1 MTRLHK
7 LTIEPMTKESFK
19 PFGEVLDAGERPSD
33 HRIIASVPFEADG
46 EGTLG
51 VIWQPHEGLTF
62 SQLERHFA
70 VTQTFIQLSGPPA
83 VVAVAEPTDLDDPEA
98 APDPSDV
105 HAFLIDPAKGF
116 SLKRGTWHSLNR
128 YILAPPGSTFVTMNS
143 RPNPTQIVDY
153 EENYGLTYKDLRS
166 DKNPTKVDF
175 KGKYGV
181 VFEIVL

>member
-1 MTRLHK
+1 MAKLHR
-7 LTIEPMTKESFK
+7 LTIEPMTEESFK

-33 HRIIASVPFEADG
+33 HRIITSVPFEADG

-51 VIWQPHEGLTF
+51 VIWQPYEGLTF
-62 SQLERHFA
+62 NQLERHFA
-70 VTQTFIQLSGPPA
+70 VTQTFIQLAGPPA

-98 APDPSDV
+98 APDPSEV
-105 HAFLIDPAKGF
+105 RAFLIDPAKGY

-128 YILAPPGSTFVTMNS
+128 YILAPPGATFVTMNS

-175 KGKYGV
+175 KGKYSL
-181 VFEIVL
+181 VFEIGL

>member
-1 MTRLHK
+1 M
-7 LTIEPMTKESFK
+7 
-19 PFGEVLDAGERPSD
+19 
-33 HRIIASVPFEADG
+33 
-46 EGTLG
+46 
-51 VIWQPHEGLTF
+51 IWQPHEGLTF

-143 RPNPTQIVDY
+143 RPNPHPDCGTMRRTTASPIR
-153 EENYGLTYKDLRS
+153 DLRS

-181 VFEIVL
+181 VLK